1 MKCSIPPTGYRA
13 FGVSVGASGFE
24 PPTSWS
30 RTRRANRA
38 ALRPEAG
45 PRNLEADQPERKPGR
60 ALAARTAGP
69 YFHSTSSMTPDAVVR
84 SRRYRPIAVCAI
96 GALAVLQGGWACR
109 QAAPAMPSP
118 PQVTVLTIAPETVS
132 ARFEFVGQAAASRRV
147 EVRAQVAGVIVARPY
162 AEGTDVPKG
171 ALLFQIDSTTYDAA
185 YRSARAQLADAAARL
200 ANAERNWTRLK
211 ALLGSRA
218 VAQKDVDDAETA
230 SDQARAAVQAAQAAV
245 DRAKKDHDDTFIRAE
260 IAGRAGRALLDLG
273 ARVTGPSD
281 LLTTVEQIDPVYVNF
296 SPSDQEVL
304 RWRQDIATRRLLVPA
319 RVFAVQVTLSD
330 GSLFPGTGQLNFVD
344 LALQPATGTLSLRAE
359 FRNPRHVLLPGQ
371 FVRLHFVGLK
381 RPDAILVPQR
391 AVQRGLAGAFVYV
404 LGDSNR
410 VTVRDVVATS
420 WERRG
425 WLIDQG
431 LRAGDRV
438 VVDGIQKV
446 APGQLATPVAYRPAV
461 DSSAGGV
468 ADSAVIAAPSAPP
481 KIKVGP

>member
-1 MKCSIPPTGYRA
+1 
-13 FGVSVGASGFE
+13 VSV
-24 PPTSWS
+24 
-30 RTRRANRA
+30 
-38 ALRPEAG
+38 L
-45 PRNLEADQPERKPGR
+45 
-60 ALAARTAGP
+60 
-69 YFHSTSSMTPDAVVR
+69 
-84 SRRYRPIAVCAI
+84 
-96 GALAVLQGGWACR
+96 
-109 QAAPAMPSP
+109 
-118 PQVTVLTIAPETVS
+118 TVAPETVS

-245 DRAKKDHDDTFIRAE
+245 DRAKKEYDDTFIRAE

-319 RVFAVQVTLSD
+319 RVLAVQVTLSD
-330 GSLFPGTGQLNFVD
+330 GSIFPGTGQLNFID
-344 LALQPATGTLSLRAE
+344 LALQPTTGTLSLRAE

-410 VTVRDVVATS
+410 VTVREVVATS
-420 WERRG
+420 WDRG
-425 WLIDQG
+425 AWLIDQG
-431 LRAGDRV
+431 LRAGDRL

-461 DSSAGGV
+461 DSSAAAGGR
-468 ADSAVIAAPSAPP
+468 DSAVIAAPSAPP

>member
-1 MKCSIPPTGYRA
+1 MLDTLRPSSIW
-13 FGVSVGASGFE
+13 FSVGASGFE

-38 ALRPEAG
+38 ALRPEAR

-69 YFHSTSSMTPDAVVR
+69 YFHSTRSMTPDAVVR
-84 SRRYRPIAVCAI
+84 SRRYRPIAVCAS
-96 GALAVLQGGWACR
+96 AAVAVLQGGWACR
-109 QAAPAMPSP
+109 QAVPAAPPP
-118 PQVTVLTIAPETVS
+118 PQVTVLTIAPATVS

-185 YRSARAQLADAAARL
+185 YRSALAQLADAVARST
-200 ANAERNWTRLK
+200 NADRNRARLK

-245 DRAKKDHDDTFIRAE
+245 DRAKKDYDDTFVRAE
-260 IAGRAGRALLDLG
+260 IAGRAGRAQLDLG

-281 LLTTVEQIDPVYVNF
+281 LLTIVEQVDPIYVNF

-304 RWRQDIATRRLLVPA
+304 RWRRDIPSRRLLVPA
-319 RVFAVQVTLSD
+319 RVLAVQVTLAD
-330 GSLFPGTGQLNFVD
+330 GSMFPGTGQLNFID
-344 LALQPATGTLSLRAE
+344 LALQPLTGTLSLRAE
-359 FRNPRHVLLPGQ
+359 FRNPQHVLLPGQ
-371 FVRLHFVGLK
+371 FVRLRFVGLK

-391 AVQRGLAGAFVYV
+391 AVQQGLDGAFVYV
-404 LGDSNR
+404 VEDSNKVAAR
-410 VTVRDVVATS
+410 HVVATS
-420 WERRG
+420 WDQG
-425 WLIDQG
+425 SWLIEQG

-438 VVDGIQKV
+438 VVGGVQKV
-446 APGQLATPVAYRPAV
+446 APGQRATPVAYRPAV
-461 DSSAGGV
+461 DSSAAGV
-468 ADSAVIAAPSAPP
+468 RDSALIAAPSAPP